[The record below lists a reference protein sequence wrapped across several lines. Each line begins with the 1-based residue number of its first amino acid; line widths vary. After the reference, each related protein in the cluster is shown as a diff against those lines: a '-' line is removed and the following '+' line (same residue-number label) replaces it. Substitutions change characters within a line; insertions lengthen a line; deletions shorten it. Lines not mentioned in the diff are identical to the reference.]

1 MKKQFKALALVL
13 AILAT
18 TGCGSDQAKVSKE
31 TKAGQAEVVQT
42 KETKVANVSTPK
54 SGAIKVEEKDNRNY
68 LIPQTLE
75 LKEQDKKE
83 DNKKEDNKKE
93 EVVEEI
99 EDEANKEVV
108 LAKETAI
115 QQVPQEEVEQAIEQE
130 VQQAPQEEIE
140 QAIEQEV
147 QQAPQEEIEQTIEQ
161 EVQEEIEQPIEEV
174 EEQIELA
181 EAATYENAVVSAP
194 AAKKEV
200 AVASPKEEDVEEN
213 IVEADNVSNGL
224 TITSPSAEE
233 VKAYWSN
240 YESKATDTIDYYG
253 LNLINPESKE
263 AFASMPNADLNKFNL
278 GAVSNTAQE
287 DALHIVNTARFAS
300 GIKNELTV
308 GKKQAQFAQAAS
320 MVNRLNLQ
328 VDHFPGLP
336 AGANSDLV
344 KYDNATIGAAN
355 SNLSSGFNLLDSV
368 LEYLKDDLGDENQ
381 AEVGHRRWVLNPQVS
396 QVGLGQADEFNAMFV
411 NNDNYAGENANTVYA
426 YPGETAISE
435 FYSEGS
441 SLSLMFGENFD
452 LTNAQVEVKDLETGE
467 VSKESHVD
475 ENFKGN
481 VKAITF
487 GYGMNY
493 QAGTKLQVKVT
504 GVTKNG
510 QDYPVEYTINYMSIR

>member
-1 MKKQFKALALVL
+1 V
-13 AILAT
+13 
-18 TGCGSDQAKVSKE
+18 
-31 TKAGQAEVVQT
+31 
-42 KETKVANVSTPK
+42 
-54 SGAIKVEEKDNRNY
+54 
-68 LIPQTLE
+68 
-75 LKEQDKKE
+75 
-83 DNKKEDNKKE
+83 
-93 EVVEEI
+93 
-99 EDEANKEVV
+99 
-108 LAKETAI
+108 
-115 QQVPQEEVEQAIEQE
+115 
-130 VQQAPQEEIE
+130 
-140 QAIEQEV
+140 
-147 QQAPQEEIEQTIEQ
+147 
-161 EVQEEIEQPIEEV
+161 
-174 EEQIELA
+174 
-181 EAATYENAVVSAP
+181 
-194 AAKKEV
+194 
-200 AVASPKEEDVEEN
+200 
-213 IVEADNVSNGL
+213 
-224 TITSPSAEE
+224 
-233 VKAYWSN
+233 
-240 YESKATDTIDYYG
+240 
-253 LNLINPESKE
+253 
-263 AFASMPNADLNKFNL
+263 
-278 GAVSNTAQE
+278 
-287 DALHIVNTARFAS
+287 
-300 GIKNELTV
+300 
-308 GKKQAQFAQAAS
+308 
-320 MVNRLNLQ
+320 LNLQ

-435 FYSEGS
+435 FHSAGS

-475 ENFKGN
+475 ESFKGN

-493 QAGTKLQVKVT
+493 QTGTKLQVKVT

>member
-42 KETKVANVSTPK
+42 KETKVANLSTPT

-83 DNKKEDNKKE
+83 DNKKE
-93 EVVEEI
+93 EVAEEI

-115 QQVPQEEVEQAIEQE
+115 QQVQQEE

-344 KYDNATIGAAN
+344 KYENATIGAAN

-467 VSKESHVD
+467 VNKESHVD
-475 ENFKGN
+475 ESFKGN

>member
-83 DNKKEDNKKE
+83 DNKKE
-93 EVVEEI
+93 EVAEEI

-115 QQVPQEEVEQAIEQE
+115 QQAPQEEVEQAIEQE
-130 VQQAPQEEIE
+130 VQQAPQEE
-140 QAIEQEV
+140 IEQEV

-200 AVASPKEEDVEEN
+200 TVASPKEEDVEEN

-467 VSKESHVD
+467 VNKESHVD
-475 ENFKGN
+475 ESFKGN

>member
-83 DNKKEDNKKE
+83 DNKKE
-93 EVVEEI
+93 EVAEEI

-115 QQVPQEEVEQAIEQE
+115 QQAPQEEVEQAIEQE
-130 VQQAPQEEIE
+130 VQQAPQEE
-140 QAIEQEV
+140 IEQEV

-200 AVASPKEEDVEEN
+200 TVASPKEEDVEEN

-278 GAVSNTAQE
+278 GAVSNIAQE

-467 VSKESHVD
+467 VNKESHVD
-475 ENFKGN
+475 ESFKGN